1 MNRIEGRHDT
11 DFDDDSERLK
21 EQEGQAFRLEKW
33 LIRLGSLGILRSQ
46 FGFPWRRHFLVL
58 ISSKSGVKQL
68 ESVIQLDKSSDNRR
82 SYQLGHH
89 CFYPDF
95 VNGVLSPC
103 NLVSYEVSLDK
114 LIKDWLNIGLNL
126 AILFSESFEATFEE
140 YRECDLD

>member
-21 EQEGQAFRLEKW
+21 EQEGQTFRFEKW

-46 FGFPWRRHFLVL
+46 FGFPRRRHLLVL

-89 CFYPDF
+89 CF
-95 VNGVLSPC
+95 
-103 NLVSYEVSLDK
+103 
-114 LIKDWLNIGLNL
+114 
-126 AILFSESFEATFEE
+126 
-140 YRECDLD
+140 